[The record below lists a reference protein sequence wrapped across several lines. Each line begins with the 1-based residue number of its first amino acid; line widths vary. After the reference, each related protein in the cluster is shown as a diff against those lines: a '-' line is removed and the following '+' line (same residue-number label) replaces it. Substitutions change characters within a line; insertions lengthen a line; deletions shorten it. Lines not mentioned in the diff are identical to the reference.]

1 MYRERIPTAPKSIGR
16 QAPVSFSSGPS
27 FSFLRPVGRFLKT
40 AVESLDPRFIA
51 SEGGRSVQHVVGD
64 ATELGRSIITGEDT
78 LSESP
83 TARAYQAAGGGAPGV
98 LAAALP
104 YVNVGTA
111 VLPTTR
117 VLTPA
122 GRAAIG
128 ADAAERLAQKQIL
141 ATVDRPPTVGVHV
154 SPRSGLTEINPRVAN
169 QTQGA
174 ASDSL
179 VGSSYMWDARSP
191 QTPTNIFDNPQ
202 MADIAGLGETPSIY
216 VTRPQ
221 GRVFADANV
230 PMSSALRVAG
240 PQEVLTQLPFDQQAL
255 SQYLESLGVSPRSA
269 TADRLEQAYRGL
281 SPVVRQ
287 QVANRPN
294 QMAEEALRTA
304 IRMAGEGNQQYAS
317 LVGLDRSA
325 PLDQLLA
332 SPEALRIYNE
342 GIVRYGGTPT
352 SRSGMFSLGAGR
364 ENVMI
369 YQLGDQGQ
377 VQGALE
383 MYPTP
388 EGYVVQNLSAEL
400 GSPTVARLLAGAKLR
415 AQAQYPG
422 LEYPLA
428 PSTNLSQYSRPLVEK
443 LQAAGLVDPN
453 FGLPAIDE
461 INAIDL
467 PYHAANPIDIND
479 VPRLVPIQK
488 QELQQTTKELIRAL
502 AQAKREG
509 RINPDSVTRT
519 TELRSQLAERQRQA
533 AEDFFAPPAETMA
546 QRSARLAEMQRQN
559 TMRELA
565 QFGDQLAEGSFP
577 SGTAQLPSL
586 VRTPAAWMPVLDD
599 PYRQVMAMY
608 EQGQIYN
615 IEMLD
620 DALAQA
626 IPTFVQQ
633 YAPTAAG
640 FTPVEQQVIGQQ
652 LWRMAPDFLTNVST
666 GWKTGE
672 LGQSLAE
679 WRNSPRYRRP
689 QSKY

>member
-16 QAPVSFSSGPS
+16 QAPAIFSSGRN
-27 FSFLRPVGRFLKT
+27 FGFLAPVGRFVKT

-141 ATVDRPPTVGVHV
+141 ATEVTPGIRPRI
-154 SPRSGLTEINPRVAN
+154 SPA
-169 QTQGA
+169 TQ
-174 ASDSL
+174 
-179 VGSSYMWDARSP
+179 P
-191 QTPTNIFDNPQ
+191 P
-202 MADIAGLGETPSIY
+202 
-216 VTRPQ
+216 
-221 GRVFADANV
+221 
-230 PMSSALRVAG
+230 
-240 PQEVLTQLPFDQQAL
+240 
-255 SQYLESLGVSPRSA
+255 
-269 TADRLEQAYRGL
+269 
-281 SPVVRQ
+281 
-287 QVANRPN
+287 
-294 QMAEEALRTA
+294 
-304 IRMAGEGNQQYAS
+304 
-317 LVGLDRSA
+317 
-325 PLDQLLA
+325 
-332 SPEALRIYNE
+332 
-342 GIVRYGGTPT
+342 